1 MGDDVS
7 WHLSPGPLILED
19 LPEDEAVVAYTDL
32 SGTTHILH
40 ILAATVLDCLR
51 DAPASRDDLRTAVPG
66 RLGLSLQECPARL
79 VDTTLDDLDHAGLV
93 QPMLPLQS
101 IAAGT
106 TE

>member
-1 MGDDVS
+1 MGDDVP
-7 WHLSPGPLILED
+7 WRVSPGSLILEA
-19 LPEDEAVVAYTDL
+19 LPEDEAVIAYADL

-51 DAPASRDDLRTAVPG
+51 DAPASRDELRTSVPG
-66 RLGLSLQECPARL
+66 RLGLSLQECPSRL

-93 QPMLPLQS
+93 QPMSPPQS

-106 TE
+106 AE